1 LSSFF
6 KSLIRAIS
14 GFLQNKTKSRLL
26 FLFIICIVALAEF
39 TVLGIARRTFVFY
52 TIDNGVLVVEDRMLK
67 RSSSRETNL
76 TRYIEEALLGPVS
89 PVLLPLFP
97 RDTKLRSLLFRNGVA
112 YIDFSIAAALPP
124 EEGGESLINFRTL
137 YGGILRNFPYVK
149 EVRFFVNGN
158 AAFATELGYKES

>member
-1 LSSFF
+1 MSVFF
-6 KSLIRAIS
+6 NNLIKAIS

-26 FLFIICIVALAEF
+26 FLFIICIVAMTEF
-39 TVLGIARRTFVFY
+39 TALGIARRTFVFY